1 MASHTKHKT
10 LPCPEETVQPP
21 APQENE
27 SDQTTLQLEETCRQL
42 QDQLLRTLA
51 EMENQ
56 RRRAEETLQNA
67 YKYASNK
74 FAADLLGVKDALEM
88 ALADESNQFETLKMG
103 VSLTLKQLV
112 SAFEKAQISEIN
124 PAQGEPLDPHRHHAI
139 STEASE
145 EEPNR
150 VLRVMQ
156 KGYVIADRVLRPAM
170 VIVSAAVHP
179 ISSALENKTNDHDL
193 HQQDETI
200 SLNHDK
206 HS

>member
-10 LPCPEETVQPP
+10 ISCPEETVQPP
-21 APQENE
+21 APQKNE
-27 SDQTTLQLEETCRQL
+27 SDQTTLPLEETCRQL

-56 RRRAEETLQNA
+56 RRRAEEALHNA
-67 YKYASNK
+67 HKYASNK

-112 SAFEKAQISEIN
+112 SAFERAQISEIN
-124 PAQGEPLDPHRHHAI
+124 PAQGEQLDPHRHHAI

-145 EEPNR
+145 QEPNR

-170 VIVSAAVHP
+170 VIVSAAVNP

-193 HQQDETI
+193 YQQDETI
-200 SLNHDK
+200 PLNHDK